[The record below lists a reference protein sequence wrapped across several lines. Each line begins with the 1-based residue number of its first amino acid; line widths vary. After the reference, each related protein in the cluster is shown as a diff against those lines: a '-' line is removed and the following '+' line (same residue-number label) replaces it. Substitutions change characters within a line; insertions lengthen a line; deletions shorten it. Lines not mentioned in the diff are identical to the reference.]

1 MKKTENINIGGLAF
15 IIDEDAY
22 SHLSKYLE
30 SLRTYFKGHKGC
42 DEIME
47 DIEIRIAELFKEN
60 LKFTEVITLK
70 DLDKVIS
77 TMGTARDF
85 GIDEGYEP
93 ADEPV
98 HSTKEEPHQ
107 AFAPLKRRLFR
118 DPDNKMVGGVAS
130 GLSSYFGIENP
141 IWMRALFVFSIFVF
155 TPIIYLIMWILVPMA
170 RTAPEKLAMR
180 GEPVNIDTIA
190 KNVEEELMELKDKLE
205 DIGRD
210 IKRKKKTNN
219 FYSGAL

>member
-22 SHLSKYLE
+22 SHLGKYLR
-30 SLRTYFKGHKGC
+30 SLKSYFHGHQGC
-42 DEIME
+42 DEILE

-60 LKFTEVITLK
+60 LKYTEVITLK
-70 DLDKVIS
+70 DLDKVIK

-85 GIDEGYEP
+85 GIDEGHEP
-93 ADEPV
+93 M
-98 HSTKEEPHQ
+98 EEPSSMHKERPHQ
-107 AFAPLKRRLFR
+107 TFVPMRRRLFR
-118 DPDNKMVGGVAS
+118 DPDNKVVGGVAS
-130 GLSSYFGIENP
+130 GVSAYFGIDNP
-141 IWMRALFVFSIFVF
+141 IWMRLLFVFSIFVF
-155 TPIIYLIMWILVPMA
+155 TPVVYVLMWILIPAA
-170 RTAPEKLAMR
+170 RTAPEKLSMR

-190 KNVEEELMELKDKLE
+190 KNVEEELMDIKDKLE

-210 IKRKKKTNN
+210 INRKKKTNN